1 MRMFPAVIIGL
12 ILFGFAA
19 RADDY
24 GVDAPH
30 EHLSSVSDPV
40 FDQKIRDYI
49 LAHPEII
56 VEALR
61 EAKKQELASRSEAA
75 RETLKSHRREL
86 LDDPA
91 SPIAG
96 NPRGDVTIVEFFD
109 YRCPFCKR
117 VEPALKAL
125 LKEDA

>member
-1 MRMFPAVIIGL
+1 MRQRST
-12 ILFGFAA
+12 FA
-19 RADDY
+19 RSGYRERPQPYLPSRD
-24 GVDAPH
+24 
-30 EHLSSVSDPV
+30 
-40 FDQKIRDYI
+40 IR
-49 LAHPEII
+49 
-56 VEALR
+56 VKCR
-61 EAKKQELASRSEAA
+61 RAA
-75 RETLKSHRREL
+75 RETLKIHRREL